1 MNKKH
6 LALAGRIHADL
17 VEIGKIVGR
26 VRTGWERAKQSGDDY
41 YLDSVALNLH
51 GFYSAVEKIFEQI
64 AVVLDQTKPE
74 GRNWHQDLLRQMG
87 VEIKLVRPPV
97 ISAKTRDSL
106 DEFCGF
112 RHVVRNVYTFQ
123 ISPLKIEPLVNN
135 LPDTFEHLKKEIG
148 EFLSFLEARNK
159 NNTAKKK

>member
-17 VEIGKIVGR
+17 AEIGKIVER

-74 GRNWHQDLLRQMG
+74 GKNWHQDLLRQMG
-87 VEIKLVRPPV
+87 AEIKLVRPPV
-97 ISAKTRDSL
+97 ISAKTRDDL
-106 DEFCGF
+106 GDYRGF

-123 ISPLKIEPLVNN
+123 LSPPKMEPLVNK
-135 LPDTFEHLKKEIG
+135 LPEVFERLEEEIE
-148 EFLSFLEARNK
+148 EFLSFLEARM
-159 NNTAKKK
+159 